1 MTGIMAGRVFS
12 GVSVFEGLRFMPCLG
27 CNLRLETGLGTGVGL
42 CRDCSRMPQHG
53 CGLLSVIRAPCC
65 QDRGGVSFGGV
76 ADAGL
81 RGPVL
86 VADQAGLGNGGTDPY
101 SSPYIIPTKSPHNPF
116 PHSGLGF
123 TVGFRAKGMFRV
135 YREKLRLGNV
145 GKR

>member
-1 MTGIMAGRVFS
+1 MQGLQQDASARLWPSLRHPCPLLPGSWGR
-12 GVSVFEGLRFMPCLG
+12 ELR
-27 CNLRLETGLGTGVGL
+27 
-42 CRDCSRMPQHG
+42 
-53 CGLLSVIRAPCC
+53 
-65 QDRGGVSFGGV
+65 GV